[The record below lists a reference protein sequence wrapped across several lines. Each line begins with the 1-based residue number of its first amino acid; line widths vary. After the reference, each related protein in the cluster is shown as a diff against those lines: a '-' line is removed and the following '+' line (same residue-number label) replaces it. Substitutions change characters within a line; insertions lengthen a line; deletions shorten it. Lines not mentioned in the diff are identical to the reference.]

1 MLVYR
6 YDNIP
11 LRNCLLDIEVI
22 IKQNL
27 IKKEGILSIRTLNYY
42 NKNFYAFSKDT
53 FDVSMMENQDR
64 FSSYIPEGGYILDFG
79 CGSGRDTKYFIEK
92 GFQMDAMDG
101 SEKMCEIAYKNTGQ
115 EVKKHLF
122 NELDAINTYDGI
134 WACSSIL
141 HLTVDE
147 LSDVFRKMI
156 RATKTGGYI
165 YTSFKYGDFEGYRGD
180 RYYTDFTEKR
190 FRDFIKDI
198 DNIQL
203 VEEWIS
209 ADVRPNRS
217 NERWL
222 NLIIRKPITG

>member
-1 MLVYR
+1 MNTKTV
-6 YDNIP
+6 D
-11 LRNCLLDIEVI
+11 
-22 IKQNL
+22 
-27 IKKEGILSIRTLNYY
+27 YY
-42 NKNFYAFSKDT
+42 NYNSEAFSKDT
-53 FDVSMMENQDR
+53 FYVSMMENQDR

-92 GFQMDAMDG
+92 GFQVDAMDG
-101 SEKMCEIAYKNTGQ
+101 SEKMCEIAYKNTGL
-115 EVKKHLF
+115 EVKKLLF

-147 LSDVFRKMI
+147 LSDVFTKMI
-156 RATKTGGYI
+156 RAIKPDGYI
-165 YTSFKYGDFEGYRGD
+165 YTSFKYGEFQGYRGD
-180 RYYTDFTEKR
+180 RYYTDFTEKS
-190 FRDFIKDI
+190 FNDFIIDI

-209 ADVRPNRS
+209 SDVRPGRS

-222 NLIIRKPITG
+222 NLILRKLITD